1 MSDRAGERVAIIR
14 TSDRGGFRACRRK
27 WDFQSHLRRNLEPKQ
42 DAKPLWFGTGIH
54 FALEWFFDTNTPYD
68 FANIEDAFRGYVLAT
83 RINARQEL
91 PEDWQEAEQ
100 MGIDMLH
107 YLTKFWLQTRNP
119 LKTFVYKGVPQL
131 EINFQIE
138 IPFDIKA
145 HFPNS
150 PYDKAIYSGTIDRV
164 VIDDENRLWGLDYK
178 TAKAMKSSHFAND
191 PQATVY
197 PWAMNA
203 IYPEHETAGLIYWQL
218 LKASPKP
225 PTPLKSGKISVAQNM
240 KTSRPLYR
248 QALIDAFGSVEKA
261 PPGNVDYLNQLAM
274 QESTERDAYVRRDK
288 VYQNRHSQEAEG
300 VKIMQELQDMLNPD
314 LLLYPNPT
322 FMCPHMCS
330 FFEECISMNDGS
342 DWEGQLEM
350 NTQQRARS
358 DESWRAALPKAIEKL
373 YKVKETVDF
382 DNPIHLSEDS

>member
-1 MSDRAGERVAIIR
+1 MTHDAQGGKVAVIR
-14 TSDRGGFRACRRK
+14 TSDRGGFRSCRRK

-42 DAKPLWFGTGIH
+42 DAMPLWFGTGIH
-54 FALEWFFDTNTPYD
+54 YALEAHFDPNCPYP
-68 FANIEDAFRGYVLAT
+68 FKSPAEAFQCYVLAT

-91 PEDWQEAEQ
+91 PEGWQEEEE
-100 MGIDMLH
+100 MGVAMLN
-107 YLTKFWLQTRNP
+107 YLMDDWLQTRNA

-145 HFPNS
+145 HYPNS
-150 PYDKAIYSGTIDRV
+150 PYDRAVYSGTIDRV
-164 VIDDENRLWGLDYK
+164 VVDDEGRLWGLDYK
-178 TAKAMKSSHFAND
+178 TAKTMKSSHFAND

-197 PWAMNA
+197 PWAMNE
-203 IYPEHETAGLIYWQL
+203 IYPEYETAGLIYWQM
-218 LKASPKP
+218 LKATPKP
-225 PTPLKSGKISVAQNM
+225 PEPLKSGKISTAANM

-248 QALIDAFGSVEKA
+248 RALIDVYGSVEKA
-261 PPGNVDYLNQLAM
+261 PAANIDKLNQLAM
-274 QESTERDAYVRRDK
+274 QESTERDAFVRRDK

-300 VKIMQELQDMLNPD
+300 AKILMEVADMLNPD
-314 LLLYPNPT
+314 LPLYPNPT

-350 NTQQRARS
+350 NTQQRAKT
-358 DESWRAALPKAIEKL
+358 DESWRTALPKAVEKF
-373 YKVKETVDF
+373 YEVKEEVDF
-382 DNPIHLSEDS
+382 NNPPV